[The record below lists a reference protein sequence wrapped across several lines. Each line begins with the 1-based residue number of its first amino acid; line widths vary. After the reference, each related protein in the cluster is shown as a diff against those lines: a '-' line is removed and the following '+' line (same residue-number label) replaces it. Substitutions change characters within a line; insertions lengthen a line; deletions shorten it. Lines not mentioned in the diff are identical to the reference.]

1 MQQTPRSN
9 TPTNILALTKVLYE
23 IGKARIASGVDVTQ
37 ENIATLN
44 RTRDAIAQ
52 RESQHP
58 TEMDNE

>member
-1 MQQTPRSN
+1 MPQTPRSN
-9 TPTNILALTKVLYE
+9 TPTNILALTKALYE